1 MQRKWKRYLIYV
13 PFVAGIILFLLLYR
27 YSFPQGDD
35 FTFASRGRTLAS
47 IGNFYKYYYT
57 YAGSHIANSFA
68 QILLLNGLFLWKI
81 LTPFVIE
88 GTGLLLFYA
97 SCGHIAPQ
105 EDRWKRDFSL
115 ACICAFFPGLFPLA
129 HGLFGDTFVWMDGSC
144 NYLYPMLFLLIG
156 VLPFWNALRGRPLSR
171 PLQWICP
178 IFFVVAGLM
187 HEQIAVALFV
197 FCMAS
202 LFLLKKQ
209 KPISPYFLV
218 LFILSAAILI
228 FTFTCPGA
236 YYRLSTTSY
245 ATTNH
250 QELLIRNLINYF
262 SVFNGTLWP
271 VSVLMGLCS
280 LYFLHQCPMGRFPR
294 LLKLLIC
301 LGCVLSALA
310 KPIGLPAKSIFWVF
324 FFAIYYLAILLG
336 FLLTAHEMPQYQFL
350 PALYLSLW
358 SSQAIPAVL
367 GAVGRPMFPLII
379 LTLLLALST
388 AEGFQNNHVI
398 SVIEVCAAV
407 TALLALLHAIG
418 PFQSNFAAYQDI
430 ERQVNAA
437 RFGQS
442 NVVTFDQRKLNK
454 HYCYFNAFS
463 QAYHYDIQQYY
474 GLNAKVKIRFIAS
487 ASPDA

>member
-57 YAGSHIANSFA
+57 YAGSRIANSFA

-228 FTFTCPGA
+228 
-236 YYRLSTTSY
+236 
-245 ATTNH
+245 
-250 QELLIRNLINYF
+250 
-262 SVFNGTLWP
+262 
-271 VSVLMGLCS
+271 
-280 LYFLHQCPMGRFPR
+280 
-294 LLKLLIC
+294 
-301 LGCVLSALA
+301 
-310 KPIGLPAKSIFWVF
+310 
-324 FFAIYYLAILLG
+324 
-336 FLLTAHEMPQYQFL
+336 
-350 PALYLSLW
+350 
-358 SSQAIPAVL
+358 
-367 GAVGRPMFPLII
+367 
-379 LTLLLALST
+379 
-388 AEGFQNNHVI
+388 
-398 SVIEVCAAV
+398 
-407 TALLALLHAIG
+407 
-418 PFQSNFAAYQDI
+418 
-430 ERQVNAA
+430 
-437 RFGQS
+437 
-442 NVVTFDQRKLNK
+442 
-454 HYCYFNAFS
+454 
-463 QAYHYDIQQYY
+463 
-474 GLNAKVKIRFIAS
+474 
-487 ASPDA
+487 